1 MDLVAKFSRRTEK
14 EKWKRIHPKT
24 DSTQDGRDTADLL
37 TDYVTAEAAN
47 HSRTEDDVISGDG
60 SWGGGWKKKR
70 EPGTAGVIRRK
81 QTNRTRRAQVSTG
94 GQTFERQ
101 NRWTGNSRCR
111 HPPDS
116 WSILIDSAGL
126 WGAESPSLNE

>member
-1 MDLVAKFSRRTEK
+1 MDLVAKFSRTTEK

-60 SWGGGWKKKR
+60 SWGGRVEKKK
-70 EPGTAGVIRRK
+70 GTGDGWCDKEEADK
-81 QTNRTRRAQVSTG
+81 
-94 GQTFERQ
+94 
-101 NRWTGNSRCR
+101 
-111 HPPDS
+111 
-116 WSILIDSAGL
+116 
-126 WGAESPSLNE
+126 